1 MKMGRS
7 CYKCYQENPCVTT
20 RRNLPSF
27 SNRPKFQSNLKYQ
40 SISDAVTPHK
50 GFAMKNVKSAVYKML
65 YDVGT

>member
-1 MKMGRS
+1 MQNTLIFHNACK
-7 CYKCYQENPCVTT
+7 
-20 RRNLPSF
+20 
-27 SNRPKFQSNLKYQ
+27 PKFQSNLKYQ